1 MGVKLRKKK
10 QDKLDKKIEVLA
22 DKHDFKSRNK
32 KKRLWDKKIK
42 INKKQVKK
50 GDEGVVSKP
59 HYEDWE
65 KHPSHK
71 KKKSRPTILS
81 KYKVTKYENTD

>member
-42 INKKQVKK
+42 INKQQVKR
-50 GDEGVVSKP
+50 GMNV
-59 HYEDWE
+59 
-65 KHPSHK
+65 
-71 KKKSRPTILS
+71 
-81 KYKVTKYENTD
+81 